1 MARGERASHWE
12 NASAWH
18 QHPMRVS
25 AGDSS
30 AVFRTVSSL
39 TSSPDRS
46 SRIVTQI
53 ESYLDELS
61 PRRAHVRLIFS
72 SGLGVFLDGYDSAMM
87 AVAIVFIAPAWRLT
101 PAALGLL
108 AASTLLGAML
118 GGAIG
123 GRCADLY
130 GRKWLYLIDI
140 GTFLIAAL
148 LSAVAWNF
156 ASLFIFRMLV
166 GIGIGV
172 DYPLSATFLA
182 EFAPRK
188 RRGAM
193 MTWSFG
199 FFFYAGS
206 VAAMLVGFMLA
217 HFGPDAWRFLFASGA
232 VPALGLLILR
242 RTLPES
248 PRWLLRKRSPEQAL
262 AALRQFHPD
271 GAPGRT
277 RGGEALGAAPEAH
290 ATGRWRELFTRPY
303 LRRTALITLPWFLM
317 DMVDYGFS
325 IYIPTLLLAFGMRSF
340 GGSILL
346 SATLSSLG
354 TIGFLFVAGR
364 IERSGRIRA
373 QSMGFLALAAGMAA
387 LGLIAMSGTTAIFPI
402 AACILFVKLAN
413 AFPDSTSGVLP
424 VELFPT
430 ELRASAHGLA
440 TSFSR
445 IGAATSVFLFPILQ
459 RAWGIGPLLLVIAAA
474 QLAASFMTLLTGEEP
489 AGRSLEEI
497 THGVRLKPTA
507 QTVTSAQEL
516 SAPLV
521 PEK

>member
-1 MARGERASHWE
+1 MTH
-12 NASAWH
+12 
-18 QHPMRVS
+18 
-25 AGDSS
+25 
-30 AVFRTVSSL
+30 
-39 TSSPDRS
+39 
-46 SRIVTQI
+46 I

-87 AVAIVFIAPAWRLT
+87 AVAIIFIAPAWHLA

-118 GGAIG
+118 GGAVG

-140 GTFLIAAL
+140 ATFFVAAL

-166 GIGIGV
+166 GVGIGI

-199 FFFYAGS
+199 LFFYAGS
-206 VAAMLVGFMLA
+206 VAAMLVGFLLA
-217 HFGPDAWRFLFASGA
+217 HLGPDAWRILFASGA

-248 PRWLLRKRSPEQAL
+248 PRWLLRKRSPDQAL
-262 AALRQFHPD
+262 AALRKFQPD
-271 GAPGRT
+271 GVPAAASESEGMCASRE
-277 RGGEALGAAPEAH
+277 GEPS
-290 ATGRWRELFTRPY
+290 GRWRELFTRPY

-325 IYIPTLLLAFGMRSF
+325 IYIPTLLLAFGMGSF

-354 TIGFLFVAGR
+354 TLGFIFVAGW
-364 IERSGRIRA
+364 IERCGRIRA
-373 QSMGFLALAAGMAA
+373 QSMGFLGLAAGMAT
-387 LGLIAMSGTTAIFPI
+387 LGLIAMSGTAAIVPI

-413 AFPDSTSGVLP
+413 AFPDITTWVLP

-459 RAWGIGPLLLVIAAA
+459 REWGIGPLLLVIAAA
-474 QLAASFMTLLTGEEP
+474 QLAASLLTVLTGHES

-497 THGVRLKPTA
+497 ALGH
-507 QTVTSAQEL
+507 TVPSVARSASASRAL
-516 SAPLV
+516 SAPLL

>member
-1 MARGERASHWE
+1 M
-12 NASAWH
+12 
-18 QHPMRVS
+18 
-25 AGDSS
+25 
-30 AVFRTVSSL
+30 
-39 TSSPDRS
+39 
-46 SRIVTQI
+46 TQI

-87 AVAIVFIAPAWRLT
+87 AVAIVFIAPAWHLT

-108 AASTLLGAML
+108 AASTLLGAMI
-118 GGAIG
+118 GGGVG

-130 GRKWLYLIDI
+130 GRKWLYMIDI
-140 GTFLIAAL
+140 ATFFVAAL

-166 GIGIGV
+166 GVGIGI

-182 EFAPRK
+182 EFAPRT
-188 RRGAM
+188 RRGSM

-199 FFFYAGS
+199 LFFYAGS
-206 VAAMLVGFMLA
+206 VAAMLVGFLLA

-232 VPALGLLILR
+232 VPALALLILR

-248 PRWLLRKRSPEQAL
+248 PRWLLRQRKPDQAM
-262 AALRQFHPD
+262 AALRRFHPD
-271 GAPGRT
+271 ADLGELPADDGAHVGR
-277 RGGEALGAAPEAH
+277 ESAPQ
-290 ATGRWRELFTRPY
+290 GRWRELFTRPY

-325 IYIPTLLLAFGMRSF
+325 IYIPTLLIAFGMRSF

-346 SATLSSLG
+346 SAALSSLG
-354 TIGFLFVAGR
+354 TLGFVFVAGW
-364 IERSGRIRA
+364 IERCGRIRA
-373 QSMGFLALAAGMAA
+373 QSMGFLGLAAGMAA
-387 LGLIAMSGTTAIFPI
+387 LGLIAMSGTGAIVPI

-413 AFPDSTSGVLP
+413 AFPDITTWVLP

-430 ELRASAHGLA
+430 DLRASAHGLA

-459 RAWGIGPLLLVIAAA
+459 RSWGIGPLLLVIAAA
-474 QLAASFMTLLTGEEP
+474 QLVASLLTVLTGQES

-497 THGVRLKPTA
+497 ALGHSRPSVVP
-507 QTVTSAQEL
+507 
-516 SAPLV
+516 SAPAPRALAAPLL

>member
-1 MARGERASHWE
+1 
-12 NASAWH
+12 
-18 QHPMRVS
+18 
-25 AGDSS
+25 
-30 AVFRTVSSL
+30 
-39 TSSPDRS
+39 
-46 SRIVTQI
+46 VTQI

-61 PRRAHVRLIFS
+61 PQRAHIRLIFS

-87 AVAIVFIAPAWRLT
+87 AVAIIFIAPAWHLT

-130 GRKWLYLIDI
+130 GRKWLYMIDI
-140 GTFLIAAL
+140 GTFFVAAL

-156 ASLFIFRMLV
+156 VSLFIFRLLV
-166 GIGIGV
+166 GVGIGV

-206 VAAMLVGFMLA
+206 VAAMLVGFLLA

-232 VPALGLLILR
+232 VPALGLLVLR
-242 RTLPES
+242 RSLPES
-248 PRWLLRKRSPEQAL
+248 PRWLLRKRSPHQAL
-262 AALRQFHPD
+262 AALRKFHPD
-271 GAPGRT
+271 GVPA
-277 RGGEALGAAPEAH
+277 AAPESNGLH
-290 ATGRWRELFTRPY
+290 ASRDGERTGRWRELFTRAY
-303 LRRTALITLPWFLM
+303 LRRTALITVPWFLM

-354 TIGFLFVAGR
+354 TVGFIFVAGW
-364 IERSGRIRA
+364 IERCGRIRA
-373 QSMGFLALAAGMAA
+373 QSMGFLGLATGMAA
-387 LGLIAMSGTTAIFPI
+387 LGLIAMSGTAAILPI

-413 AFPDSTSGVLP
+413 AFPDITTWVLP

-440 TSFSR
+440 TSISR

-459 RAWGIGPLLLVIAAA
+459 REWGIGPLLLVIAAA

-497 THGVRLKPTA
+497 THGARLTPVA
-507 QTVTSAQEL
+507 QTATSAQEL

-521 PEK
+521 AEK